1 MNIKRISDR
10 DLFIAMAEAQEELD
24 KLEEEYIR
32 RGLNKKPF
40 VEFSSMP
47 NNEPLDERMTG

>member
-47 NNEPLDERMTG
+47 NNEPLDKDA